1 MKSRN
6 RPTNSRRLAQDRS
19 ERKVVKSRAQSSFSI
34 ELRPIA
40 PFRLDFTVWAL
51 RRRPENLV
59 DRWDGTTYR
68 RVLLIHG
75 ESVEISVSQ
84 HGSNEAP
91 RLEVNV
97 TGGLTG
103 ANVKSEVSALL
114 TGMLGLQVDLKPFYT
129 MAESDPKLRG
139 LAEKYRGLKPV
150 RLPTVFETLVS
161 AIACQQFTLAASH

>member
-6 RPTNSRRLAQDRS
+6 KPAKSRRLARDRS
-19 ERKVVKSRAQSSFSI
+19 ERKAVKSWAQSSFSI

-59 DRWDGTTYR
+59 DRWDGATYR

-75 ESVEISVSQ
+75 ESVEIRVSQ

-97 TGGLTG
+97 TGGSSV
-103 ANVKSEVSALL
+103 AN
-114 TGMLGLQVDLKPFYT
+114 
-129 MAESDPKLRG
+129 
-139 LAEKYRGLKPV
+139 
-150 RLPTVFETLVS
+150 
-161 AIACQQFTLAASH
+161 